1 LSIEAKHIFDM
12 KKGLFIIAA
21 LFAAGTVT
29 AQQLPN
35 NGFENWHT
43 FFSSEAPDY
52 WTGTNQMAAIG
63 APAGIEPTTD
73 AHSGTYAAKF
83 STIVMDVLGEA
94 VLYPSVLYINS
105 MPETDDEG
113 TPFTG
118 RPDSLVAWV
127 KYLPGG
133 QNQYLIR
140 ADLLKYNS
148 STQQPEVV
156 GTAGFVG
163 AETGN
168 TYTRIAFPF
177 TYNSS
182 DTPDTLTL
190 TIASSVLEP
199 TLANTVLIVDDLL
212 LVTNGVAGEQELA
225 TKTVEIF
232 PNPATDQLLV
242 KSSNLPSSIE
252 LFDLNGRSVLKVDQP
267 AISTEIAIGDLA
279 PGTFI
284 CTVVSANGTIYQER
298 IIKQ

>member
-1 LSIEAKHIFDM
+1 M
-12 KKGLFIIAA
+12 KKGLFFIATI
-21 LFAAGTVT
+21 FAAGTVT

-43 FFSSEAPDY
+43 FFASEAPDY
-52 WTGTNQMAAIG
+52 WTGSNQVAAVG

-73 AHSGTYAAKF
+73 AHSGTYAARF
-83 STIVMDVLGEA
+83 STIVMDILGEQA
-94 VLYPSVLYINS
+94 LYPSVLYINS
-105 MPETDDEG
+105 MPESDDEG

-133 QNQYLIR
+133 QNQYLFR
-140 ADLLKYNS
+140 ADLLKYNAA
-148 STQQPEVV
+148 TQQTDVV

-182 DTPDTLTL
+182 DTPDTITL

-199 TLANTVLIVDDLL
+199 TLANTVLIVDDLQL
-212 LVTNGVAGEQELA
+212 ITNTVADAQELT
-225 TKTVEIF
+225 TKTVDVF
-232 PNPATDQLLV
+232 PNPADDLLTV
-242 KSSNLPSSIE
+242 RAEKQVSLIE
-252 LFDLNGRSVLKVDQP
+252 LVDLNGKIIR
-267 AISTEIAIGDLA
+267 TIADPLPNSQLSLDELA
-279 PGTFI
+279 AGTFI
-284 CTVVSANGTIYQER
+284 CRVHTTDGFIHQER